1 MTARE
6 LARGLTLL
14 TIGGLFLLA
23 IYSLKIQA
31 APCGAVMPQAI
42 GQRFRA
48 TDGRPKPPVSRSAL
62 P

>member
-31 APCGAVMPQAI
+31 APCGAVMP
-42 GQRFRA
+42 
-48 TDGRPKPPVSRSAL
+48 
-62 P
+62 